1 MRQMKSSSVR
11 PESQRNDPIHMG
23 SQKVKYFS
31 TKVDLLDALKKQFK
45 LTGDAVLSR
54 TSEQARTI
62 FKTSLSQDEFIRELT

>member
-1 MRQMKSSSVR
+1 
-11 PESQRNDPIHMG
+11 MG